1 MGKGEYHDVF
11 AVNKVVIEHVRET
24 SKKNAPK
31 PIAEFRPAIGRSY
44 DSTHC
49 AVNFRSEFEPEPM
62 TATFVPHARL
72 SEFLRSQP
80 MKTNVEYR
88 HVGSLLLF
96 AQTCPGYSRR
106 GIVVGF
112 L

>member
-11 AVNKVVIEHVRET
+11 AVGKVIIAHIGET
-24 SKKNAPK
+24 SKVNPPK
-31 PIAEFRPAIGRSY
+31 PIAKGRLAFGMSHN
-44 DSTHC
+44 SSQW
-49 AVNFRSEFEPEPM
+49 AVDFRSEFEPEPM

-96 AQTCPGYSRR
+96 AQTCPGYSHR